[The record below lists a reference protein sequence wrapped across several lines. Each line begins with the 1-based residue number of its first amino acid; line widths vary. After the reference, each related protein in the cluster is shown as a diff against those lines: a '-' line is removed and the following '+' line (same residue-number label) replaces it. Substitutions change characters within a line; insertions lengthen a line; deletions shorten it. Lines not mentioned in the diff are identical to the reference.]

1 MIPAEDQHPD
11 AALRPRPGLP
21 YLRIAI
27 LLCPGFTLTPMA
39 SFVDALRLAADREDR
54 SRQIYFAWDF
64 IAAGPAP
71 LRASCGL
78 EMAPTGTMAET
89 GTHDC
94 VVVCGGLLRDLPAV
108 LPATFDHLRLAAAR
122 GIPVIG
128 LCTGSFVLAQAG
140 LLDRRR
146 CALHFDMLGEFL
158 RRFPHCRAVT
168 TENHVIDGN
177 IITCPGSIVAIEV
190 ATHLIARYGDSG
202 RAQKALNYLLFK
214 PGESRIALKARP
226 YEEAL
231 AKASRLTSE
240 AVQTM
245 EMRLDSPCSIDAL
258 ARALNTSRA
267 RLNRA
272 FVRDLGAAPADFWRR
287 IRLHTA
293 RELLSG
299 RRRTVTEVAY
309 DTGFCDT
316 AHFCAAFRRHFGLT
330 PQEFRRMTQDSMAAG
345 RAARREA

>member
-1 MIPAEDQHPD
+1 MPPAQDQTPEP
-11 AALRPRPGLP
+11 ALRPRPDLP

-39 SFVDALRLAADREDR
+39 SFVDALRLAADREDM

-64 IAAGPAP
+64 IAAGAAP
-71 LRASCGL
+71 IRASCGL
-78 EMAPTGTMAET
+78 DMAPTGTMADEAY
-89 GTHDC
+89 DC
-94 VVVCGGLLRDLPAV
+94 VVVCGGVLRDLPQV
-108 LPATFDHLRLAAAR
+108 LPDTFDYLRRSAAR

-128 LCTGSFVLAQAG
+128 LCTGSFVLAEAG

-146 CALHFDMLGEFL
+146 CALHFDVLGEFL
-158 RRFPHCRAVT
+158 RRFPNSRAVT
-168 TENHVIDGN
+168 TENHVIDDN

-245 EMRLDSPCSIDAL
+245 EMRLDSPCSIDVL

-272 FVRDLGAAPADFWRR
+272 FARDLGAAPADFWRR
-287 IRLHTA
+287 IRLHAA

-330 PQEFRRMTQDSMAAG
+330 PQEFRRMVQDSRTAD
-345 RAARREA
+345 RAARQA